1 MSAHQFCTHPK
12 TKSARAACRRDSKN
26 FPGTSLAAPTM
37 SRLERELAEY
47 DENPGQMPTAAQVMP
62 AEEPVEPVVVDNAE
76 EYRRLCA
83 LIEDARNAK
92 KGKAVTRETWRDFRD
107 LDVEIIVL
115 NSSPEGQAEYVG
127 RIVAWGP
134 KRFTYASKF
143 TGTLNHVAAPL
154 VVSVVAVKDQD

>member
-26 FPGTSLAAPTM
+26 FPGTALAAPK
-37 SRLERELAEY
+37 
-47 DENPGQMPTAAQVMP
+47 AA
-62 AEEPVEPVVVDNAE
+62 PVEAPEPVVLDDAA
-76 EYRRLCA
+76 EYRRLCEE
-83 LIEDARNAK
+83 IENARNAK

-115 NSSPEGQAEYVG
+115 NQSNAGQAEYVG

-134 KRFTYASKF
+134 KRFSYASKF
-143 TGTLNHVAAPL
+143 TGTVNHCAAPL

>member
-1 MSAHQFCTHPK
+1 MSAHKFCTHPA
-12 TKSARAACRRDSKN
+12 TKSARAACRRAAAK
-26 FPGTSLAAPTM
+26 AAPAPTFQD
-37 SRLERELAEY
+37 RLARELAEY
-47 DENPGQMPTAAQVMP
+47 DENPGQMPTAAQIMP
-62 AEEPVEPVVVDNAE
+62 AEEPVEAIEVDNKE

-83 LIEDARNAK
+83 LIEDNRNAK
-92 KGKAVTRETWRDFRD
+92 KGKAVTRETWREFRD

-143 TGTLNHVAAPL
+143 TGTLNHCATPL